1 MGKIEITAPLIPG
14 RTMDY
19 IIHGLEERYLET
31 ARTDNKFIEEFTENG
46 VLYDSGWERYTFEGT
61 FSSYYTDLSCIQ
73 IIVLDNIGTSTPQSQ
88 TARGYEYS
96 FTNKGFYDI
105 RTKNIHPRQARQDVV
120 NGSVRF
126 FPFGSGTFVSLDTP
140 TQLELHNI
148 MAFDTTDDFNA
159 FKQSC
164 DDGTPDFSLIANL
177 GGDTEQED
185 YDPSKQYYFYNTIT
199 KLLKDSGGQYS
210 RMAERKT
217 IKVNFDPT
225 DKRLVFKPIKDLDRN
240 YKLANYSGVHCS
252 VSTDGRTWVEH
263 TTLPADLDKVVRGNL
278 KTDNAVY
285 AGVLTTN
292 IPLFSDKE
300 KADDY
305 EDGNI
310 DASEADN
317 AETLSQDEYSPVTK
331 DIKTGTEENTTVM
344 GAGVGMDKMTMYY
357 KLTAGQLGLFGA
369 KLFTPAESEPVA
381 VGTKLVGA
389 NALNAI
395 MGLRYYPFDI
405 SKVCTTTGNY
415 QISLGS
421 WESSIFSSGV
431 ITSNN
436 GLIDMGT
443 TEILPVYGNFLDY
456 TNVSVSVYLPYC
468 GIIPLD
474 LTKVLGKSLNIKY
487 SVDITTGKCKALLF
501 ANGLLFDSVEG
512 TIARDCPISGVDAQ
526 SYNTAL
532 RSANY
537 NVATQK
543 LAPLN
548 AITNVGSA
556 TMSGA
561 SAGMPFG
568 VVGGIVGGVLGG
580 ATSLATEKMTYGM
593 AQDQA
598 NQDKVNAKNNLP
610 VYSCGSSGG
619 QLAEIDPQYIYFIF
633 AVNKVHIPA
642 NELELV
648 GKPSN
653 TSGLVGAFSGFLSCD
668 VTRIETMAST
678 TEKSMIKNMLASG
691 IYI

>member
-1 MGKIEITAPLIPG
+1 MGKIEYTAPLIPG

-19 IIHGLEERYLET
+19 LIHGLEEKYLDT
-31 ARTDNKFIEEFTENG
+31 ARTDNKFIEEFSENG
-46 VLYDSGWERYTFEGT
+46 VLYDSGWERYTFEGS

-73 IIVLDNIGTSTPQSQ
+73 IIVLDNIGTATPHSQS
-88 TARGYEYS
+88 ARGYEYT

-126 FPFGSGTFVSLDTP
+126 FPFGSGIFVSLDTP
-140 TQLELHNI
+140 TQLEIHNI
-148 MAFDTTDDFNA
+148 MAFNTTDDFNA

-164 DDGTPDFSLIANL
+164 DDGDPDFSLIANL
-177 GGDTEQED
+177 GGDEEQEE

-210 RMAERKT
+210 RMAEKKI
-217 IKVNFDPT
+217 IKVNFDTT

-240 YKLANYSGVHCS
+240 YRLANYSGVHCS
-252 VSTDGRTWVEH
+252 VSDDGRTWTEH
-263 TTLPADLDKVVRGNL
+263 TTMPAEFEKVVRGNL
-278 KTDNAVY
+278 KTDGAVY
-285 AGVLTTN
+285 AGLLSTN
-292 IPLFSDKE
+292 IPIFSDKE

-331 DIKTGTEENTTVM
+331 EIQTGTREDTTVM
-344 GAGVGMDKMTMYY
+344 GSGVGMDKMTMYY
-357 KLTAGQLGLFGA
+357 KLTSGQLGLFGA
-369 KLFTPAESEPVA
+369 KIFTPAESEPVA
-381 VGTKLVGA
+381 VGTKLVGQ

-395 MGLRYYPFDI
+395 MSLRYYPFDI
-405 SKVCTTTGNY
+405 SKVCSTTGNY
-415 QISLGS
+415 QIVLGS
-421 WESSIFSSGV
+421 WESAIFSSGV
-431 ITSNN
+431 IISNN

-443 TEILPVYGNFLDY
+443 TDILPVYNNFLDY
-456 TNVSVSVYLPYC
+456 TNVSASVYLPYC

-474 LTKVLGKSLNIKY
+474 MQKVMGKSLNIKY

-512 TIARDCPISGVDAQ
+512 TIARDCPVSGADAQ

-532 RSANY
+532 RSAQY
-537 NVATQK
+537 NDAMQK

-548 AITNVGSA
+548 AISSVGSA
-556 TMSGA
+556 TMSGVGSGIAFGPVAGIA
-561 SAGMPFG
+561 SGL
-568 VVGGIVGGVLGG
+568 VSGGT
-580 ATSLATEKMTYGM
+580 ALAQQKATYGM
-593 AQDQA
+593 GQDQA
-598 NQDKVNAKNNLP
+598 KQDVVNARNNLP

-633 AVNKVHIPA
+633 AVNKVHMPA
-642 NELELV
+642 NELQLV

-653 TSGLVGAFSGFLSCD
+653 TSGTVAQFSGFLSCD
-668 VTRIETMAST
+668 VTKIDTMAST
-678 TEKSMIKNMLASG
+678 TEKNMISQLLASG